1 MLSPCHASRHGRPR
15 NVSGRSRQS
24 PKEWTSG
31 AAESADAAAQGL
43 AHGGVPATAAYRD
56 SNSRRKDATSGAW
69 TDKPNYFDVTCLRRA
84 RRERRPL
91 PHEGPG
97 RRHRRTP
104 GPARVADPG
113 RLQAP
118 SHPDQS
124 PTPCSSSA
132 HHNMHPTTSSQPG
145 AQHRGQLRRHSVLIP
160 RVGVPLIARRSS
172 GASQRWPELVVP
184 RVVQPSTPVMLR
196 RAAPSVSMRQ
206 WRVSPR
212 PVLSRRLPREAAA
225 VRIARRRA
233 FVRPDLRG
241 MWGCCSV

>member
-84 RRERRPL
+84 RRERRPP

-184 RVVQPSTPVMLR
+184 RVVQPSTPGD
-196 RAAPSVSMRQ
+196 APTRCSFC
-206 WRVSPR
+206 
-212 PVLSRRLPREAAA
+212 LDAAA
-225 VRIARRRA
+225 ACESAASLVAAIATRSS
-233 FVRPDLRG
+233 RG
-241 MWGCCSV
+241 